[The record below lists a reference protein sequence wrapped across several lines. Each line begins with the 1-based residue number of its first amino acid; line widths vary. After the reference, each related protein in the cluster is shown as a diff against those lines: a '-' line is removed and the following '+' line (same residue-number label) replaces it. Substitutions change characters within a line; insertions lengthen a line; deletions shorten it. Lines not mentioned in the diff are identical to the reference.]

1 MLFTET
7 SGRFNPGRLLA
18 TPGLLSA
25 VPREEILAGYAR
37 HLNCD
42 WGEVSDAD
50 RRSNEYALRHRERLL
65 SVYRSKAGIRF
76 WIITEADRSAT
87 TCLLPEEY

>member
-42 WGEVSDAD
+42 WGEVSGSDLE
-50 RRSNEYALRHRERLL
+50 SNEYALRHRERLL
-65 SVYRSKAGIRF
+65 SV
-76 WIITEADRSAT
+76 
-87 TCLLPEEY
+87 